1 MHHFLVKDQKR
12 GPKSPLFVCK
22 NLMEIAQKIKELA
35 ESHLADAS
43 HFIVDVVI
51 SKHKPYKV
59 SVFIDGD
66 QGVTIDHCSELSR
79 ALSEDLDN
87 LDLIKDNF
95 TLEVGT
101 PGLDQSL
108 KLKRQYV
115 KNINRSLRLLRTDK
129 SSVTGQ
135 LTAVSETG
143 LVLNAE
149 TKVKGKKKVE
159 ISSIEIPFSEIE
171 KAIVMVSFK

>member
-1 MHHFLVKDQKR
+1 
-12 GPKSPLFVCK
+12 
-22 NLMEIAQKIKELA
+22 MEIAQKIKELA
-35 ESHLADAS
+35 KSHLLDEA

-66 QGVTIDHCSELSR
+66 KGVTIDDCSNLSR

-87 LDLIKDNF
+87 VDLIKDNF

-101 PGLDQSL
+101 PGLDQPL
-108 KLKRQYV
+108 KLRRQYV
-115 KNINRSLRLLRTDK
+115 KNIGRSLRLMRTDK
-129 SSVTGQ
+129 SSLQGRMIEVTEDGI
-135 LTAVSETG
+135 
-143 LVLNAE
+143 VLEAE
-149 TKVKGKKKVE
+149 TKEKGKKKIE
-159 ISSIEIPFSEIE
+159 INRIEIPFIEIE

>member
-1 MHHFLVKDQKR
+1 
-12 GPKSPLFVCK
+12 
-22 NLMEIAQKIKELA
+22 MEIAQKIKELA
-35 ESHLADAS
+35 KSHLFDEA

-66 QGVTIDHCSELSR
+66 KGVTIDDCSNLSR

-87 LDLIKDNF
+87 VDLIKDNF

-101 PGLDQSL
+101 PGLDQPL

-115 KNINRSLRLLRTDK
+115 KNIGRSLRLMRTDK
-129 SSVTGQ
+129 SSVQGRMTEVTEDGI
-135 LTAVSETG
+135 
-143 LVLNAE
+143 VLEAE
-149 TKVKGKKKVE
+149 NKEKGKKKIE
-159 ISSIEIPFSEIE
+159 INRIEIPFIEIE